1 MKLELLREIFVYILD
16 YQDYYLVQFDLA
28 TEYPSARR
36 CRTANDLDGSG
47 VEAGTTGT
55 DQATGCGGGM
65 DLPASRSAS
74 SSRP

>member
-1 MKLELLREIFVYILD
+1 
-16 YQDYYLVQFDLA
+16 
-28 TEYPSARR
+28 
-36 CRTANDLDGSG
+36 